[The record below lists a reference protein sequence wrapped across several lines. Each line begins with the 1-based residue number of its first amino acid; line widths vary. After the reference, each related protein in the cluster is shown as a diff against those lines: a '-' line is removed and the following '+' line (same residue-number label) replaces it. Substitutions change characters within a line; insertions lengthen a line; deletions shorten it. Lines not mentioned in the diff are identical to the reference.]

1 MNTHFLDPLQH
12 KAVDPAHDKSAHAVS
27 LDAIPAL
34 RPVPHEPDPAL
45 AVWRRALTE
54 PEHGENLMRTVRRWQ
69 VTAAARIAARGS
81 IDDAQLPLLLACADR
96 AGAEPLRH
104 SPRQLIVGHEWDH
117 AVDLAVSSAV
127 AAGVSKI
134 YIVGSSLA
142 SLPWR
147 YPNIEFVM
155 VSDRAVLE
163 FIEAA
168 LGQRPPNATWVPR
181 ARDHR
186 AVQSLRAAR
195 QRRSTPGLWI
205 FADDPLV
212 SPDGATNQD
221 LVDLWPL
228 IHEPSQVLGLAAA
241 TPARTNPSHKIRA
254 ELPQSPGVRVAVRV
268 DGGGVIA
275 DEPAADDNLPGVWC
289 LLLDR

>member
-1 MNTHFLDPLQH
+1 MNTGFFDLRKVASDQ
-12 KAVDPAHDKSAHAVS
+12 PAGDHSGVSAT

-34 RPVPHEPDPAL
+34 RPVPHEPDPAQ
-45 AVWRRALTE
+45 AVWRRALAE
-54 PEHGENLMRTVRRWQ
+54 PEQGQNLARVVRRWQ
-69 VTAAARIAARGS
+69 VTAAVRVSARGS

-96 AGAEPLRH
+96 AGAEPLH
-104 SPRQLIVGHEWDH
+104 QSPRQLIVGHEWDH

-127 AAGVSKI
+127 NAGVTKV

-142 SLPWR
+142 TLPWR
-147 YPNIEFVM
+147 YPDIEFVM
-155 VSDRAVLE
+155 VSDRVVLE
-163 FIEAA
+163 FIDAA

-181 ARDHR
+181 ANDHS

-205 FADDPLV
+205 FADEPLV
-212 SPDGATNQD
+212 SPEGETNQD
-221 LVDLWPL
+221 LIDMWPL
-228 IHEPSQVLGLAAA
+228 IHEPSQVLGLSAA
-241 TPARTNPSHKIRA
+241 TPAHRDPSPKIRA
-254 ELPQSPGVRVAVRV
+254 DLPQSPAVRVAVRV

-275 DEPAADDNLPGVWC
+275 DDTSAPENLPGVWC